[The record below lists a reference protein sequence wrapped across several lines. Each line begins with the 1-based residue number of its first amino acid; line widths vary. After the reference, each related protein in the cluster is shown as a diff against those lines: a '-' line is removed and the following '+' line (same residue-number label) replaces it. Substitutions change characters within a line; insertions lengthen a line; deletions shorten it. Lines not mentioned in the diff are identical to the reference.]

1 MGSSRSWNRTVC
13 ALSCGA
19 SFTQRDV
26 DKIHRCRFV
35 PSEATYCRYWRI
47 FHGGRCDHVL
57 TLPPAAGGLGCIQ
70 FPRSMMNMQGVGH
83 PEPHFTL
90 ASTLRKELISSRILK
105 CEDRVRRRW
114 CPRGDGAGG
123 RSPRG
128 RQACCSGSLSS
139 WLDSGLKSHRDYR
152 LRSNS
157 YEIPRKSKMVETEGR
172 AWVVRRLRTRM

>member
-1 MGSSRSWNRTVC
+1 MLFRVWLPSLSVTLIRSIDAVLCPRRPLSAVAGESSM
-13 ALSCGA
+13 
-19 SFTQRDV
+19 
-26 DKIHRCRFV
+26 
-35 PSEATYCRYWRI
+35 
-47 FHGGRCDHVL
+47 GGRCDHVL
-57 TLPPAAGGLGCIQ
+57 TLPPAAGGSGCIQ
-70 FPRSMMNMQGVGH
+70 FPQSMMNIQGVGH

-114 CPRGDGAGG
+114 CPRGDIMGG
-123 RSPRG
+123 GSPRG
-128 RQACCSGSLSS
+128 RHACCPGSLSS